1 MKHNALN
8 KGLAELVTREF
19 DSRSSFPFLFVIRHA
34 RDAPFNLISLPL
46 LFPSLEKFYT
56 FPHEQ
61 NLYNDINLNI
71 EATHSCPSSIDS
83 SSSDHLNLTVIVQTM
98 FLDFDDRVR
107 RYPAAY
113 HHIFRPYSPRIHDH
127 HGVIAEILTP
137 AAEPLLG
144 AV

>member
-61 NLYNDINLNI
+61 NLYNNINLNVKQLTR
-71 EATHSCPSSIDS
+71 ALPPSIPRVAITSTLLRS
-83 SSSDHLNLTVIVQTM
+83 SKRC
-98 FLDFDDRVR
+98 FLISMTEFDGIPPRTTIFFVLIRRV
-107 RYPAAY
+107 YT
-113 HHIFRPYSPRIHDH
+113 ITT
-127 HGVIAEILTP
+127 E
-137 AAEPLLG
+137 LLQKF
-144 AV
+144 

>member
-19 DSRSSFPFLFVIRHA
+19 DSRSSFSFLFVIRHA

-61 NLYNDINLNI
+61 NLYNNINLNVKQLTR
-71 EATHSCPSSIDS
+71 ALPPSIPRVASRS
-83 SSSDHLNLTVIVQTM
+83 PQPYC
-98 FLDFDDRVR
+98 DRPNDV
-107 RYPAAY
+107 
-113 HHIFRPYSPRIHDH
+113 S
-127 HGVIAEILTP
+127 
-137 AAEPLLG
+137 
-144 AV
+144 

>member
-19 DSRSSFPFLFVIRHA
+19 DSRSSFSFLFVIRHA

-61 NLYNDINLNI
+61 NLYNNINLNVKQLTR
-71 EATHSCPSSIDS
+71 ALPPSIP
-83 SSSDHLNLTVIVQTM
+83 
-98 FLDFDDRVR
+98 RVASR
-107 RYPAAY
+107 SPQ
-113 HHIFRPYSPRIHDH
+113 PY
-127 HGVIAEILTP
+127 
-137 AAEPLLG
+137 
-144 AV
+144 

>member
-19 DSRSSFPFLFVIRHA
+19 DSRSSFSFLFVIRHA
-34 RDAPFNLISLPL
+34 RDARFNLISLPL

-83 SSSDHLNLTVIVQTM
+83 SSREPITSTLLRSSKRC
-98 FLDFDDRVR
+98 FLISMTEFDGIPPRTTIFFVLIRRV
-107 RYPAAY
+107 YT
-113 HHIFRPYSPRIHDH
+113 ITT
-127 HGVIAEILTP
+127 E
-137 AAEPLLG
+137 LLQKF
-144 AV
+144 